1 MNRFVK
7 QGISLF
13 TMLVLLSA
21 MLASAAPVFAADEE

>member
-21 MLASAAPVFAADEE
+21 MLASAAPVFAADE